1 MLIKIKNIFNKYRCT
16 HALTELSP
24 NVRKYVLINKM
35 DKLSESQKIQY
46 SMELKESYE
55 KIDINNNIKT
65 VVFKTSIWDISLYK
79 AWANIISDLIPK
91 ADKIKD
97 ILKKFVN
104 ACWADEV
111 TLLEKN
117 TLLKIL
123 AVNDK
128 DIKDNERFEKITEI
142 IKKFKNTCK
151 IEGKSFKEIFIKTI
165 NNIIYVDEFENST
178 YIIVAFKNSKSSLEL
193 VKINLEICKQSF
205 KELFN
210 KE

>member
-1 MLIKIKNIFNKYRCT
+1 
-16 HALTELSP
+16 
-24 NVRKYVLINKM
+24 M

-193 VKINLEICKQSF
+193 VKINLEICNNLSKNYLIKSNIMIILLINKSISF
-205 KELFN
+205 INIKLV
-210 KE
+210 

>member
-1 MLIKIKNIFNKYRCT
+1 
-16 HALTELSP
+16 
-24 NVRKYVLINKM
+24 M

-97 ILKKFVN
+97 TLKKFVN

-128 DIKDNERFEKITEI
+128 DIKKLQ
-142 IKKFKNTCK
+142 K
-151 IEGKSFKEIFIKTI
+151 
-165 NNIIYVDEFENST
+165 
-178 YIIVAFKNSKSSLEL
+178 
-193 VKINLEICKQSF
+193 
-205 KELFN
+205 
-210 KE
+210 

>member
-1 MLIKIKNIFNKYRCT
+1 
-16 HALTELSP
+16 
-24 NVRKYVLINKM
+24 M

-97 ILKKFVN
+97 IIKKFVN

-128 DIKDNERFEKITEI
+128 DIKDNERFDKITEI

-193 VKINLEICKQSF
+193 VKINLEICKKSF